1 MHDCGRFTKT
11 HSQIRIT
18 FHPALR
24 RVRFTRRSRAMLP
37 ASFLFQKARLAFGL
51 GGVLGAAVPE
61 AAVHEECEARRAEDE
76 VGLSRTIRN
85 ARKTTR

>member
-1 MHDCGRFTKT
+1 
-11 HSQIRIT
+11 
-18 FHPALR
+18 
-24 RVRFTRRSRAMLP
+24 MLP